1 MIRDA
6 SGGEGEEEEE
16 EEEENQGKLKERQPK
31 IHGDSRVLC

>member
-16 EEEENQGKLKERQPK
+16 NYEKLKERQPK